1 METSCTLE
9 DALNA
14 LDNDDDD
21 DDDGDD
27 DDGDDDDDDDDDAG
41 VACVSP
47 RPQGV
52 VALGVRVSHHVPMMM
67 MMMMMMMKKKD
78 SCERNDSP
86 KKSSFRKI
94 QNATFHP

>member
-21 DDDGDD
+21 GDDDDGDD
-27 DDGDDDDDDDDDAG
+27 DDDVDDDDDDDAG

-67 MMMMMMMKKKD
+67 MMMMMMMKKD
-78 SCERNDSP
+78 SCERNYSP